1 MRSQECNIID
11 KNPTNAANAEKRVA
25 SQAKFGILA
34 EIKRST
40 NKEGGEGVFE
50 TEVPDGVLSAAH
62 VDNHQG
68 IHRDGHA
75 TQSDI
80 ESDGIGARIVLAG
93 AMVTFAFV
101 TM

>member
-40 NKEGGEGVFE
+40 NKEGGEGWFE
-50 TEVPDGVLSAAH
+50 TEVPDDVPSAAH
-62 VDNHQG
+62 VDHHQG

-75 TQSDI
+75 TEIDMD
-80 ESDGIGARIVLAG
+80 SDGIGDRSVLSG
-93 AMVTFAFV
+93 AMATFALL